1 MTAIH
6 NRKKRIRLILLFAAV
21 LLALLSGTSRPAVA
35 ADGVSLREL
44 GAESS
49 DPEQVFGE
57 YVDDLTDEIDFSAF
71 EDFFNDLDG
80 KVKEIFANQSFAE
93 LLDKTLNGEGAVDFP
108 GLVQAFFS
116 AFFVNLSGYLPVMI
130 LILAV
135 CVLSG
140 IFHNLRSG
148 FADKSTSQAVH
159 FVTFLTVA
167 VILVFAA
174 VQMFELVKNT
184 ITTMKNFLNLTFPL
198 ILTMMTASG
207 GMVSSRIF
215 QPLAAI
221 LLGGMTQLI
230 VSVIFPLFLV
240 INVFTLLNCLTDSV
254 KLDKLNDFF
263 KSVVHWVLG
272 ISFTVFMSFLLIQGI
287 TGGVYDGVSV
297 RAAKYTIANS
307 VPTAEGAIQLAMEE
321 LPITLH
327 EARVLVVGGYL
338 SSGFDLVVGS
348 CVLVKNAVGVTGL
361 VVIVGMILPPLAQI
375 LCFNLSLKLTA
386 GLAQPLTDEK
396 TSNFLSA
403 TSKNFSLLL
412 TVLLSASFMYFV
424 TLTLFIL
431 SSNSVFL

>member
-184 ITTMKNFLNLTFPL
+184 ITTMKNFLNHSFPL

-307 VPTAEGAIQLAMEE
+307 VPI
-321 LPITLH
+321 
-327 EARVLVVGGYL
+327 VGGYL

>member
-307 VPTAEGAIQLAMEE
+307 VPI
-321 LPITLH
+321 
-327 EARVLVVGGYL
+327 VGGYL

>member
-1 MTAIH
+1 MTAIR
-6 NRKKRIRLILLFAAV
+6 NRKKTIRRLILFAV
-21 LLALLSGTSRPAVA
+21 LLAAVFAGTARPAVA
-35 ADGVSLREL
+35 TDALSLREL
-44 GAESS
+44 GAETS
-49 DPEQVFGE
+49 DPEELLGDYVGE
-57 YVDDLTDEIDFSAF
+57 LTDEIDFSAF
-71 EDFFNDLDG
+71 DAFFNDLDT
-80 KVKEIFANQSFAE
+80 KIREIFANQSFSE
-93 LLDKTLNGEGAVDFP
+93 MLDKTLKGEGAVDFS

-116 AFFVNLSGYLPVMI
+116 AFFLNLSGYLPVMI

-140 IFHNLRSG
+140 IFSNLRSG
-148 FADKSTSQAVH
+148 FAEKSTSHAVH

-174 VQMFELVKNT
+174 VQMFELVRNT

-215 QPLAAI
+215 QPLAAV

-254 KLDKLNDFF
+254 KLDRLNEFF

-307 VPTAEGAIQLAMEE
+307 VPI
-321 LPITLH
+321 
-327 EARVLVVGGYL
+327 VGGYL

-361 VVIVGMILPPLAQI
+361 LVIVGMILPPLAQI

-396 TSNFLSA
+396 TSNFLAA